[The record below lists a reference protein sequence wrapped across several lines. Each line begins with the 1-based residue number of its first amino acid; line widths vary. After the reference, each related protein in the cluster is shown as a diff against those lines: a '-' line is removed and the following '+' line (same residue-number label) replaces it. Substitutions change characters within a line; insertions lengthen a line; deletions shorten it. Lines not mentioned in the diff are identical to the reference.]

1 MSKKAKDAPPLLCG
15 FGVVGALP
23 KAVSAEQVAT
33 LASESG
39 RPESVVRDWLRTAG
53 ITVAEPVE
61 HRVTT
66 EGLYNY
72 WCACGWRYAHVGS
85 GEPDE
90 VAVAKHDAYV
100 AESGEEP

>member
-1 MSKKAKDAPPLLCG
+1 MS
-15 FGVVGALP
+15 
-23 KAVSAEQVAT
+23 EHI
-33 LASESG
+33 E
-39 RPESVVRDWLRTAG
+39 TA
-53 ITVAEPVE
+53 E

-90 VAVAKHDAYV
+90 VAVAKHDAHV
-100 AESGEEP
+100 AEAGEEP